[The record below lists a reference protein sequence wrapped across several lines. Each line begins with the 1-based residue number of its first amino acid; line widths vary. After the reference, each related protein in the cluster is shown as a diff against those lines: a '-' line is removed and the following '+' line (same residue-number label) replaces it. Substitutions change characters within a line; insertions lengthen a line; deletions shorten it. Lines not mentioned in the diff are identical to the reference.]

1 MAARTTCSSWCER
14 GIVETRGW
22 QTGRLY
28 DLACET
34 HAYRGEPL
42 EAVRLRRS
50 QHERMPSLSTYNA
63 LRRVA
68 EAVDAWSVER
78 DAARA
83 VLRERDSRAFVDAL
97 LRDGDLDLAWDTA
110 QAVPEEDL
118 GGDLWLRLAESRETA
133 NPADAVAVYERVA
146 DGVLEKTDRRG
157 YAGAVRIL
165 KRARDAA
172 TAAGE
177 LQPFGQH
184 IAKLR
189 EQHRRRPTLIA
200 MLDKAGLR

>member
-1 MAARTTCSSWCER
+1 
-14 GIVETRGW
+14 
-22 QTGRLY
+22 
-28 DLACET
+28 
-34 HAYRGEPL
+34 
-42 EAVRLRRS
+42 
-50 QHERMPSLSTYNA
+50 MPTLSTYNA
-63 LRRVA
+63 LRRAA

-83 VLRERDSRAFVDAL
+83 VLRERDVRAFVDAL
-97 LRDGDLDLAWDTA
+97 LADGDPDLAWDVA
-110 QAVPEEDL
+110 QAVPAEEL
-118 GGDLWLRLAESRETA
+118 GSDLWLRLAASRECA

-146 DGVLEKTDRRG
+146 DGVLEKTDRRA

-177 LQPFGQH
+177 LQSFGQH
-184 IAKLR
+184 IVKLR